1 MTKKS
6 QENIFQRI
14 SGAKIDDYRPV
25 VFWSINSA
33 LNENEL
39 RRQIKEM
46 KSFGLGGF
54 VFHARA
60 GLETE
65 YLSED
70 WFRYVGICLEEAR
83 AQGMHVWLYDEFGW
97 PSGFAGGK
105 LLAEERNRA
114 CYLE

>member
-39 RRQIKEM
+39 RRQIKD
-46 KSFGLGGF
+46 
-54 VFHARA
+54 R
-60 GLETE
+60 LEE
-65 YLSED
+65 NNRLQAELSECKREI
-70 WFRYVGICLEEAR
+70 FRL
-83 AQGMHVWLYDEFGW
+83 Q
-97 PSGFAGGK
+97 
-105 LLAEERNRA
+105 NRK
-114 CYLE
+114 